1 MAFSIDRR
9 TNKIH
14 LTKGD
19 SAAIVLDVFCPTIP
33 NEDFNAPISGMSII
47 MSVKKDVRDEEYA
60 FQSQAFYD
68 EKQHAWCIPI
78 VPNQTKNLTSGIYRY
93 DIEININGAIFTVVE
108 DSTFELGKE
117 VTE

>member
-19 SAAIVLDVFCPTIP
+19 SAAIVLDVFCPIAP
-33 NEDFNAPISGMSII
+33 EEDYNTNKEGMSIK
-47 MSVKKDVRDEEYA
+47 MSVKKDVKDEDYA
-60 FQSQAFYD
+60 FQKDGYFD
-68 EKQHAWCIPI
+68 EEQSAWCIGI
-78 VPNQTKNLTSGIYRY
+78 VPNDTRNLSAGTYRY

-108 DSTFELGKE
+108 DSIFELGKE
-117 VTE
+117 VTR